1 MSTDNFTVLSAR
13 VTNAAAGI
21 QKYFSTTASLVLAGT
36 TYTPAQLSALLTAFA
51 NAVTA
56 LAALHAQLKG
66 NAATVRGH
74 RSQILQVLRALQGY
88 VENLYGSDPV
98 KLADFGFK
106 PKKVGV
112 ESAATKASSAAK
124 AKATRDAKKSALA
137 TVTKPASPAPAN
149 GITLAKA

>member
-1 MSTDNFTVLSAR
+1 MSSESFTVLSAR
-13 VTNAAAGI
+13 MTSAVAGI
-21 QKYFSTTASLVLAGT
+21 QKYFSTTTSLVLAGT

-66 NAATVRGH
+66 NVVTVRAQ
-74 RSQILQVLRALQGY
+74 RKQILSVLQALESY
-88 VENLYGSDPV
+88 VDNLFGSDPG

-106 PKKVGV
+106 PRKVGV

-124 AKATRDAKKSALA
+124 AKATREAKKAALA
-137 TVTKPASPAPAN
+137 TVTQPAAPTPAASTTP
-149 GITLAKA
+149 TKA